1 MSKRLNKEA
10 FVQGHSGGSLNE
22 IILIASAPALLLL
35 IVQLLSYTKN
45 ARIVKID
52 YSLQFL
58 LLVTPLITQMMGP
71 LSPAAVIA
79 VLAVVALLLVGRN
92 FQLLKRER
100 SKVPLLA
107 MR

>member
-10 FVQGHSGGSLNE
+10 FVQGHAGGSLLE
-22 IILIASAPALLLL
+22 IILIASVPAVLLL
-35 IVQLLSYTKN
+35 IVQLLAYTKN
-45 ARIVKID
+45 TRIIRID
-52 YSLQFL
+52 YFLQFF

-71 LSPAAVIA
+71 LSPASVVG
-79 VLAVVALLLVGRN
+79 VLAAVALFLIGRN